1 MYHFFR
7 TMTKIFSCSLDITDN
22 KIQTMPWA
30 AILEKKE
37 NYLIG
42 MLNKGVLAFPISK
55 WVPGAGPTV
64 KSGSKGKCRRL
75 ILTKTL
81 EWTLNWCIL
90 QSMFD
95 RSSRVIL
102 HLGML
107 NFLMEPMVMP

>member
-1 MYHFFR
+1 MR
-7 TMTKIFSCSLDITDN
+7 LMR
-22 KIQTMPWA
+22 
-30 AILEKKE
+30 KE

-64 KSGSKGKCRRL
+64 KYGSKGKCHRL

-95 RSSRVIL
+95 RQTLKLTEVTASDKLESFRAVKKVLKGHIALGNAQFPNGTNGNALDIL
-102 HLGML
+102 A
-107 NFLMEPMVMP
+107 